1 MTEHGCR
8 WSLEPAALALAHDR
22 VDAWSVRLDVDAEQ
36 AAYLAKLLSPDEQ
49 ARAARFRFN
58 EHRRRFI
65 VARGVLR
72 ALLGQYLNRPAERI
86 RFTYSPAGKPAL
98 EIDEGLRF
106 NVSHSH
112 EMAVYAV
119 TYKREVGI
127 DLEFMR
133 PLDDMERLAAGCF
146 SARENAVW
154 RHLPEVHRQEGFFNC
169 WTRKEAYIK
178 ALGQGLSYL
187 LDQFDVSLKP
197 GEPARLLSV
206 TGKPREVTRWTFQAF
221 NPGKNYVAALAVEGQ
236 GWRFECWQWSH
247 TSVNWERA

>member
-1 MTEHGCR
+1 LVGVTEHGYR
-8 WSLEPAALALAHDR
+8 RSLEPDVLDLTRDR
-22 VDAWSVRLDVDAEQ
+22 VDVWSVRLDVGAEQ

-98 EIDEGLRF
+98 EVDEGLRF

-112 EMAVYAV
+112 EMALYAIA
-119 TYKREVGI
+119 YEREVGV
-127 DLEFMR
+127 DLEYMR
-133 PLDDMERLAAGCF
+133 PLEDMERLAAGTF

-154 RHLPEVHRQEGFFNC
+154 RHLPEAHRQEGFFNC

-178 ALGQGLSYL
+178 ALGQGLSYP

-206 TGKPREVTRWTFQAF
+206 TGKPQEVTRWTFQAF
-221 NPGKNYVAALAVEGQ
+221 NPGENYVAALAVEGQ
-236 GWRFECWQWSH
+236 GWRFECWQYDDPFR
-247 TSVNWERA
+247 T